1 MSIERRRARRI
12 EKNLFIQYRESADA
26 KCWDIAQ
33 VKDISELGLVIK
45 TDKIFEV
52 NTILH
57 LRIKL
62 PTNPLLWYELDGRV
76 VECGKYQ
83 VRIEIYKIESEGKNM
98 LREYIEWYINK
109 QHPSHNKGA
118 I

>member
-1 MSIERRRARRI
+1 MFIERRRKRRI
-12 EKNLFIQYRESADA
+12 NKELLVQYRESNDA

-33 VKDISELGLVIK
+33 VKDISELGFAIK
-45 TDKIFEV
+45 TDKIFEI

-62 PTNPLLWYELDGRV
+62 PSNPFPWCEFDGRV
-76 VECGKYQ
+76 VECGKYL
-83 VRIEIYKIESEGKNM
+83 VRIEIHKIDSMGKDI
-98 LREYIEWYINK
+98 LHEYVEWCINK
-109 QHPSHNKGA
+109 QHPSRNKGA